1 MHRDFH
7 FLFFNP
13 FTFHLITTLS
23 LFLIS
28 LFHYFPLP
36 QSRYSIFSL
45 RSSSLLLS
53 FEDDVIQLVKS
64 SKDQGAARLAL
75 TSNEY
80 GLSLDQVSTCNTN
93 RFLNFLSFLPSF
105 LPSYPVFVS
114 FFPVF
119 LLSFF
124 LFFLLPFLPSFLP
137 SFTPRLC
144 FFLSCF
150 LAFLLSFFLFF
161 SPSFF
166 PSFLFSF
173 LLSFLSSLFYLSSF
187 FLPSFLPFF
196 LFSLS
201 SFLPSSPA
209 PLFLPFLALLP
220 PFNLPYFPPSLPSFF
235 SWLPSLLL
243 FFLYWLL
250 SFHFLHLS
258 IPSFLCFLL
267 TLSILF
273 ELFPFVRLK
282 QFLHSDS
289 GVWLLWRKRNFRMS
303 KQN

>member
-1 MHRDFH
+1 MCTVIYQLLTIQFFVVNFAPRLPLPLLQSLYLSSHRY
-7 FLFFNP
+7 P
-13 FTFHLITTLS
+13 LS

-105 LPSYPVFVS
+105 PPSYPVFVS

-124 LFFLLPFLPSFLP
+124 LFFLLTFFPSFFLSYFPFFLPFFIFPLSFFLPSFLP
-137 SFTPRLC
+137 SFFR
-144 FFLSCF
+144 
-150 LAFLLSFFLFF
+150 
-161 SPSFF
+161 
-166 PSFLFSF
+166 
-173 LLSFLSSLFYLSSF
+173 
-187 FLPSFLPFF
+187 FLPSFLP
-196 LFSLS
+196 LQRL
-201 SFLPSSPA
+201 
-209 PLFLPFLALLP
+209 
-220 PFNLPYFPPSLPSFF
+220 LPSFLTYL
-235 SWLPSLLL
+235 LPWPL
-243 FFLYWLL
+243 FC
-250 SFHFLHLS
+250 
-258 IPSFLCFLL
+258 SFLGFIA
-267 TLSILF
+267 SF
-273 ELFPFVRLK
+273 
-282 QFLHSDS
+282 
-289 GVWLLWRKRNFRMS
+289 
-303 KQN
+303 

>member
-13 FTFHLITTLS
+13 FTFHLIATLS

-45 RSSSLLLS
+45 RSSSLLSS

-93 RFLNFLSFLPSF
+93 RFLNFLSFLP
-105 LPSYPVFVS
+105 LYPVFVS

-124 LFFLLPFLPSFLP
+124 LFFLLTFFPS
-137 SFTPRLC
+137 
-144 FFLSCF
+144 FFLSYFSIF
-150 LAFLLSFFLFF
+150 LPFIIFPLSFFL
-161 SPSFF
+161 S
-166 PSFLFSF
+166 SFLPF
-173 LLSFLSSLFYLSSF
+173 LAF
-187 FLPSFLPFF
+187 FLPSFL
-196 LFSLS
+196 SNA
-201 SFLPSSPA
+201 SFLPY
-209 PLFLPFLALLP
+209 LLTYFLGPSFVPFLALLL

-258 IPSFLCFLL
+258 IPSFLCFFLDFKFF
-267 TLSILF
+267 F

-289 GVWLLWRKRNFRMS
+289 GV
-303 KQN
+303 